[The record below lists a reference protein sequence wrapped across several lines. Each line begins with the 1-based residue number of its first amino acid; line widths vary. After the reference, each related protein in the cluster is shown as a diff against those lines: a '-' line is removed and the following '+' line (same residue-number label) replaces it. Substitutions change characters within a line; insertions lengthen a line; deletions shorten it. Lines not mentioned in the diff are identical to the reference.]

1 MNFNLFI
8 VFTVEISLSSILAAL
23 NKQGTSQKFRS
34 LVTTYVIQFITR

>member
-8 VFTVEISLSSILAAL
+8 VFTVEISFSSILAAL
-23 NKQGTSQKFRS
+23 NKQSTLQKARS